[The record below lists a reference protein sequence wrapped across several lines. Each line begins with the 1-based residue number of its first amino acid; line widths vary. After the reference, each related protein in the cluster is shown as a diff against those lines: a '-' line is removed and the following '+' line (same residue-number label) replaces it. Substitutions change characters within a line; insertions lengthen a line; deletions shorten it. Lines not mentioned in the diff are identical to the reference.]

1 MRKSPELR
9 CTLCPAPRAGVPRRS
24 RAGINTGGIR
34 SATLL
39 AGVRFHQSFLTSP
52 TPVPGPTKDPPAL
65 CLLVTFTLLKVRGLS
80 SVSQLECLL
89 FYHDSVE
96 VTYLWQENCR
106 SAVRFLACLV
116 GRRKPECFDLI
127 PLGKVASARFP
138 H

>member
-1 MRKSPELR
+1 MYLVPSSPCR
-9 CTLCPAPRAGVPRRS
+9 RPAPAH
-24 RAGINTGGIR
+24 R
-34 SATLL
+34 SAPEQGLTRGEYGQLHCWL
-39 AGVRFHQSFLTSP
+39 GSDFTSFLTSP
-52 TPVPGPTKDPPAL
+52 TPAPGPTKDPTAL

-127 PLGKVASARFP
+127 PLGKVVSARFP